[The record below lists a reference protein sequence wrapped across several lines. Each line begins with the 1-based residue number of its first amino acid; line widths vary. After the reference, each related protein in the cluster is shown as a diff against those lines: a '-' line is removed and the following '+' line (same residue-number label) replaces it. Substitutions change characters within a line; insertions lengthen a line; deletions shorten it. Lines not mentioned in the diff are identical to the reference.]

1 MGPKIKKILITT
13 DGSDNVKNAV
23 DWGIGLGKANGATV
37 SALYVVPPTGFLHS
51 MRGDMWVKEY
61 ISYLKKEGKKATEYV
76 VDIGHNE
83 GLKVE
88 TIIVEDKNPG
98 DAIIDFATEND
109 IDLIVMGTQ
118 GKTGLDHILLG
129 SVAENVVRYAKRP
142 VLVIP

>member
-1 MGPKIKKILITT
+1 
-13 DGSDNVKNAV
+13 V
-23 DWGIGLGKANGATV
+23 DWGIGLGKANGANV

-61 ISYLKKEGKKATEYV
+61 IRYLSEEGKKAIEYV
-76 VDIGHNE
+76 VDVGQNA
-83 GLKVE
+83 GVE
-88 TIIVEDKNPG
+88 VDTLIIKDKNPV

-118 GKTGLDHILLG
+118 GKTGVEHVLLG
-129 SVAENVVRYAKRP
+129 SVAENVVRSAKRP